1 MRKMVRWHLI
11 VVDYYKKMLYNK
23 ATLKT
28 QTKEGGFYE

>member
-1 MRKMVRWHLI
+1 
-11 VVDYYKKMLYNK
+11 VDYYKKMLYNK